1 MLIMVSHHKKSSI
14 NTKQEGYRTFP
25 VSMPL
30 SGARDECTEE
40 KREKQSRF
48 DGNIGKIMKNGA

>member
-1 MLIMVSHHKKSSI
+1 MQK
-14 NTKQEGYRTFP
+14 GYRTFP

-30 SGARDECTEE
+30 SGARDECTGE

-48 DGNIGKIMKNGA
+48 DGNIGKIMKNGV